1 MGDIHFSS
9 VLCSGNENK
18 IIDCSYNT
26 DEITDHEHDVQVQC
40 QQGISAN

>member
-9 VLCSGNENK
+9 VLCNGNENK
-18 IIDCSYNT
+18 ITDCSYNT